1 MISFLRGK
9 VIELGKTYIILDVQ
23 GVGYQVH
30 MPTKALNRLA
40 TEASQVNPVRGK
52 TPLASAG
59 HAQRAGRTSNG
70 IKEVRV
76 YTQMFFNQREGR
88 SQLYG
93 FLKKDDLETFDLLTS
108 ISGIGPKNAMH
119 ILSSIEIGE
128 LVAAVSKEDEGYL
141 RKVSGLGPKT
151 AKRLIVELRDITKK
165 PEFARF
171 LQGNVANESEAID
184 ALISLGYQKNIAIEA
199 IRKIS
204 SKKKDVE
211 GIVKEALKALSK
223 K

>member
-1 MISFLRGK
+1 MISFLRGR
-9 VIELGKTYIILDVQ
+9 VIELGKTYIIIDVN
-23 GVGYQVH
+23 GVGYSVYI
-30 MPTKALNRLA
+30 PVKAINSLA
-40 TEASQVNPVRGK
+40 DKNAE
-52 TPLASAG
+52 
-59 HAQRAGRTSNG
+59 

-76 YTQMFFNQREGR
+76 YTQMFFNQREGT

-93 FLKKDDLETFDLLTS
+93 FLKKEDLETFDLLTS

-128 LVAAVSKEDEGYL
+128 LIAAVSKEDEDYL

-151 AKRLIVELRDITKK
+151 AKRLIVELKDIAKK
-165 PEFARF
+165 PEFSKF
-171 LQGNVANESEAID
+171 LEGNVANESEAID
-184 ALISLGYQKNIAIEA
+184 ALISLGYQKNSAIEV

-211 GIVKEALKALSK
+211 EIVKEALRALSK

>member
-1 MISFLRGK
+1 MISQLRGG
-9 VIELGKTYIILDVQ
+9 VIELGKTYIILDVN
-23 GVGYQVH
+23 GVGYRIYI
-30 MPTKALNRLA
+30 PTKAINSLA
-40 TEASQVNPVRGK
+40 KINEEVKEAK
-52 TPLASAG
+52 
-59 HAQRAGRTSNG
+59 
-70 IKEVRV
+70 V
-76 YTQMFFNQREGR
+76 YTQMFFNQREGI
-88 SQLYG
+88 STLYG
-93 FLKKDDLETFDLLTS
+93 FLKKEDLETFDLLTS

-151 AKRLIVELRDITKK
+151 AKRLIIELKDIVKR

-171 LQGNVANESEAID
+171 LQGNLAYESEAID
-184 ALISLGYQKNIAIEA
+184 ALVSLGYQKNVAIET

-211 GIVKEALKALSK
+211 AIVKEALKALSK

>member
-1 MISFLRGK
+1 MISFLRGR

-23 GVGYQVH
+23 GVGYRVH
-30 MPTKALNRLA
+30 MPIKALNSLA
-40 TEASQVNPVRGK
+40 TQAPQVNPVRGREG
-52 TPLASAG
+52 PQRASA
-59 HAQRAGRTSNG
+59 SNG
-70 IKEVRV
+70 IKEIKV
-76 YTQMFFNQREGR
+76 YTQMFFNQREGT
-88 SQLYG
+88 SNLFG
-93 FLKKDDLETFDLLTS
+93 FFKKEDLETFDLLTS

-128 LVAAVSKEDEGYL
+128 LVAAVSKEDEDYL
-141 RKVSGLGPKT
+141 RKISGLGPKT
-151 AKRLIVELRDITKK
+151 AKRLIIELKDMVKN
-165 PEFARF
+165 PEFAKF
-171 LQGNVANESEAID
+171 LEANVAYESEAID
-184 ALISLGYQKNIAIEA
+184 ALISLGYQKNMAIEA